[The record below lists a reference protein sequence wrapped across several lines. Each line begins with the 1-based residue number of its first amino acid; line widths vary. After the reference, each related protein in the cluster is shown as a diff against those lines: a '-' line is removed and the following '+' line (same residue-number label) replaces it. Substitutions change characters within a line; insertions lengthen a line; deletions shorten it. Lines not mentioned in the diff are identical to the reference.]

1 MSKLSQITDLLLECV
16 NSAVADLAQ
25 DDQFEANSETL
36 LLAEGSPID
45 SLQLVSIIVD
55 FEEAISTKLDVVVCL
70 TTDEAM
76 MQAESPFY
84 SVKTL
89 AEYACKLLPV

>member
-1 MSKLSQITDLLLECV
+1 MKKLVQITDLLLECV
-16 NSAVADLAQ
+16 NSAIAELPQ
-25 DDQFEANSETL
+25 DDQFSATSETL
-36 LLAEGSPID
+36 LLAEGSSID
-45 SLQLVSIIVD
+45 SLQLVSIVVD
-55 FEEAISTKLDVVVCL
+55 FEEALSSKLNVVVCL

-89 AEYACKLLPV
+89 SEYAFKLLPV